1 MKLSDVLKLPRA
13 ADRRA
18 KLRQVSSG
26 IFEKAA
32 ASIAEACKR
41 SPIIGDGERQLN
53 MRPTPSGLRDSL
65 SENVLLALVTN
76 TITVDA
82 VLSALI
88 HPVENGRPD
97 SSATTGYVFGH
108 PLTLTDALLTT
119 LRARG
124 VSGEFDASVP
134 VAVTTHIPVSP
145 TVTKTTITSGGTMT
159 IHSTASLIET
169 VHSTASLIETVKTC
183 DLGHLINSWDKLAQE
198 VPGCS
203 SEVFESALT
212 AAVESD
218 SQATIRIKAI
228 AAAVS
233 SRVMGAPIKTD
244 PHIPA
249 LVEAAVKNLLS
260 RGYAA
265 SEETTPAE
273 APAPSG
279 LKPLDPKQTVVVD
292 AVLASVSLPSI
303 NDLINRLTKAEEAGS
318 TLMRELGELRARPA
332 ASVTLMP
339 VGHKITVSGSGKIP
353 SGEVKTKPA
362 YEVFGLKKGSSFDFE
377 VPVWEWDAPHPYVP
391 EVDNDYIFR
400 PKELMAALY
409 ALITGE
415 RSWSSGHTGTGKTT
429 LWEQI
434 GARLNWPVRVLSFDS
449 EITRADLIGQ
459 HVLVNDGGTTIS
471 KFVEGILPQCMGQP
485 IMLVCDEVDF
495 IRPDVAYV
503 MQRVLEMK
511 GLTLT
516 EDGGRIV
523 TPHPMFRI
531 VATANT
537 EGQGDDYG
545 MYAGAR
551 VQSAAF
557 LDRFTNWIRVDYL
570 TAEQRLGLLKAKVV
584 GLDEP
589 TAQQVNKYTTEHIEA
604 FKAAKVMKPISPRG
618 MISLGSKVANY
629 LTIFPSKS
637 RKEAIHQ
644 ALESCI
650 LNACT
655 QQDRVVLK
663 AIAAR
668 VFV

>member
-41 SPIIGDGERQLN
+41 SPIIGDGERQVN

-88 HPVENGRPD
+88 HPVEIGRPD
-97 SSATTGYVFGH
+97 ASSTTGYVFGH
-108 PLTLTDALLTT
+108 PLTLTDALLTN

-124 VSGEFDASVP
+124 VSGVFDASVP
-134 VAVTTHIPVSP
+134 PVVTTHIPVSP

-159 IHSTASLIET
+159 T
-169 VHSTASLIETVKTC
+169 SLIETVKTC
-183 DLGHLINSWDKLAQE
+183 DLGHLINSWDKLAE
-198 VPGCS
+198 MVPGCPP
-203 SEVFESALT
+203 EKYEEALINV
-212 AAVESD
+212 AGGD
-218 SQATIRIKAI
+218 SQATIRLKAI

-233 SRVMGAPIKTD
+233 ARPASSERKTD

-249 LVEAAVKNLLS
+249 LVEAAVADMKA
-260 RGYAA
+260 RGFAVYGKP
-265 SEETTPAE
+265 EAE

-303 NDLINRLTKAEEAGS
+303 NDLITRLTKAEEAGS
-318 TLMRELGELRARPA
+318 SLMRELHDLRARPA

-353 SGEVKTKPA
+353 NGEVKTKPA
-362 YEVFGLKKGSSFDFE
+362 YEVFGLKKGASFDFE

-391 EVDNDYIFR
+391 EVDGDYIFR

-570 TAEQRLGLLKAKVV
+570 TAEQRLGLLKAKV
-584 GLDEP
+584 GALDEP

-629 LTIFPSKS
+629 LTIFPAKS

-663 AIAAR
+663 AIADR